1 MFELLKKKYSVT
13 GIGNAIIDIV
23 ANVEDNFIK
32 NHNLDKGSMKIITE
46 NEAHLLNEQ
55 ISAVKMISGG
65 SAANTVAGL
74 AMLGHNVAFI
84 GKVKNDAL
92 GKAFESELK
101 SIGVTF
107 ITRKAKSNISSTA
120 RCIVLSTPD
129 AQRTMV
135 TCLGIAGSLG
145 PEDIDEKIIT
155 NSSIIYL
162 EGYLWDKDD
171 AKKAILKAI
180 KLAKNNGSRVAFS
193 LSDSFCVIRH
203 KDEFL
208 NLINNR
214 INILFANELEIM
226 TLFDTDNFDSAID
239 KCKKL
244 KVLVVITR
252 SEKGSIIIFENET
265 IFVKAQITKVMD
277 STGAGDLFA
286 AGFLNGLIKGM
297 DLCSCG
303 KMGSIIASEAI
314 SHYGARPELPLTDLL
329 KEKGF

>member
-1 MFELLKKKYSVT
+1 MFEILKKKYSVT

-46 NEAHLLNEQ
+46 DEAHLLNEQ
-55 ISAVKMISGG
+55 IAAVKMISGG

-74 AMLGHNVAFI
+74 AMLGHKVAFI

-92 GKAFESELK
+92 GKAFERELEA
-101 SIGVTF
+101 IGVTF
-107 ITRKAKSNISSTA
+107 ITRKAKSSISSTA

-162 EGYLWDKDD
+162 EGYLWDKDI

-180 KLAKNNGSRVAFS
+180 ELARNTGSRVAFG

-208 NLINNR
+208 NLINDR
-214 INILFANELEIM
+214 IDILFANELEIM
-226 TLFDTDNFDSAID
+226 ALFSTDNLDFAVD
-239 KCKKL
+239 KCKRL
-244 KVLVVITR
+244 KILSVVTR
-252 SEKGSIIIFENET
+252 SEKGSIIIFGHKAA
-265 IFVKAQITKVMD
+265 FVEAEITKVMD

-286 AGFLNGLIKGM
+286 AGFLSGLIKGI
-297 DLCSCG
+297 DLYSCG
-303 KMGSIIASEAI
+303 KMGSILASEVI
-314 SHYGARPELPLTDLL
+314 SHYGARPELPLIELL